1 MQTQITL
8 QGLQPYLSFLGTF
21 VQLGGTL
28 LLFALLTMLRRYA
41 MRRRYFLTWSN
52 AWGVLAIALI
62 AVVLRYNFILP
73 SILSGPIAQSALLN
87 KIVIFVYQTAK
98 LSFYGLLIV
107 GALRFVR
114 AAPRYEVVVGAGA
127 FSVLYSTLSVWQSQN
142 LRQAII
148 WQAPVAIISLAYA
161 AFIMLRL
168 PRSRRSLG
176 SLIIGNCLVFGAVLW
191 AVYFSA
197 FNFGPDASNPL
208 MKIVAFNA
216 YLDAVWHLSLGF
228 GMVVLLMEDVKHESD
243 AAHAELAVA
252 HDNLRRASLY
262 DSVTGS
268 LNRQAFASGL
278 GLEAARAGFGTVV
291 MLDMDN
297 LKQVNDEYGHMAGDF
312 ALRKLVE
319 LLRDDLRPS
328 DKLYRWG
335 GDEFLL
341 VFPGAETT
349 LVGRRIRDVL
359 EEVEPI
365 SLPGGGSFK
374 LHVSVGAAGYS
385 SGEELMMAI
394 DFADRAMYVDK
405 VARKARAAAA
415 GVPQPA

>member
-98 LSFYGLLIV
+98 LAFYGLLIV

-127 FSVLYSTLSVWQSQN
+127 FAVLYSALSVWQSEN

-148 WQAPVAIISLAYA
+148 WQAPVAIVSLAYA

-197 FNFGPDASNPL
+197 FNFGPGASNPL

-268 LNRQAFASGL
+268 LNRQAFAGGL
-278 GLEAARAGFGTVV
+278 GLEAAR
-291 MLDMDN
+291 
-297 LKQVNDEYGHMAGDF
+297 
-312 ALRKLVE
+312 
-319 LLRDDLRPS
+319 
-328 DKLYRWG
+328 
-335 GDEFLL
+335 
-341 VFPGAETT
+341 
-349 LVGRRIRDVL
+349 
-359 EEVEPI
+359 
-365 SLPGGGSFK
+365 
-374 LHVSVGAAGYS
+374 
-385 SGEELMMAI
+385 
-394 DFADRAMYVDK
+394 
-405 VARKARAAAA
+405 
-415 GVPQPA
+415 